1 MICYCINLL
10 ASCLTFTA
18 NLYCRFRL
26 NCIILKH
33 SVFNQCPLV
42 GGGSFLHS
50 LLSAISPGLLELGG
64 YGVGSVVYW
73 LECVSRDENEG
84 FTKSVGTLSP
94 EQDGGHT
101 QPGCLGHERK
111 AVLCGYRD

>member
-1 MICYCINLL
+1 MGRLVVGLFCIV
-10 ASCLTFTA
+10 CF
-18 NLYCRFRL
+18 
-26 NCIILKH
+26 
-33 SVFNQCPLV
+33 
-42 GGGSFLHS
+42 

-64 YGVGSVVYW
+64 YGVGSVGYW
-73 LECVSRDENEG
+73 LECISRDQNEG